1 MAGSS
6 ARGRLLVGV
15 RIDTT
20 SHADAA
26 ERVLGWARAGESR
39 YVCAAT
45 VHMVME
51 AHDDPA
57 FRAVVNGADLVT
69 PDGMPL
75 LWGVRLLGEAAA
87 TRVRGTD
94 LMSTVCARA
103 GVEGIPIGL
112 YGSTPQVLDRLADVL
127 PKRFPGLRI
136 AYRVSPPFRPLA
148 PSEDEEVVRAI
159 HASGARVLFVGLGCP
174 KQERWMAAHR
184 GRVHLPMV
192 GVGAA
197 FDFLAGVKREAPRW
211 MQNAGLEW
219 SFRLLS
225 EPRRLWR
232 RYAYHNPR
240 FVALLAV
247 QLCGR
252 GRRSRG
258 AR

>member
-1 MAGSS
+1 MAGSP
-6 ARGRLLVGV
+6 APGRVLVGV

-26 ERVLGWARAGESR
+26 ERVLRWARARESR

-94 LMSTVCARA
+94 LMSAVCSRA
-103 GVEGIPIGL
+103 GLEGVPIGL
-112 YGSTPQVLDRLADVL
+112 YGSTPQVLDRLAAAL
-127 PKRFPGLRI
+127 PARFPGLGI
-136 AYRVSPPFRPLA
+136 AYRLSPPFRPVR
-148 PSEDEEVVRAI
+148 PEEDDEIVRAVN
-159 HASGARVLFVGLGCP
+159 ASGARVLFVGLGCP

-184 GRVHLPMV
+184 GRVLAPMV

-211 MQNAGLEW
+211 MQDAGLEW

-240 FVALLAV
+240 FVALLAA

-252 GRRSRG
+252 RPR
-258 AR
+258 